1 MTQEQI
7 KKILSDYRIL
17 QLRTVEIVNLIYES
31 RLDNEAFPFD
41 LSKIEDADSIEYFND
56 EVYVSHSYNAW
67 GGCREYEHCR
77 FSIKYFSQ
85 SDKEILGD
93 VCYKRD
99 KEIERKRIQEEES
112 KRKVTERQEEKER
125 EQYEILKA
133 KFENK

>member
-1 MTQEQI
+1 MTQEQV

-17 QLRTVEIVNLIYES
+17 QQRTVEIVNIIHES
-31 RLDNEAFPFD
+31 GLDNEMFPFD

-77 FSIKYFSQ
+77 FPIKYLSQ
-85 SDKEILGD
+85 SNKEILSD

-112 KRKVTERQEEKER
+112 KRKEMERQEEKER
-125 EQYEILKA
+125 EQYEKLKA